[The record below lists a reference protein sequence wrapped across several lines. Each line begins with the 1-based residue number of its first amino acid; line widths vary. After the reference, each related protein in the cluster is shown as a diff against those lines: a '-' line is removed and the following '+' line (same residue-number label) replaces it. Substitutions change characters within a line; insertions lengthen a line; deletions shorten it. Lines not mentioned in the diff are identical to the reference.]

1 MHGPMIIHVLRRPDG
16 EEIGSTYVAPGNWPD
31 VRAWIDEMTAQDADL
46 PTRAAI
52 VLDDEDEN
60 GFRLVRARGEIVAVY
75 HRRTV
80 ETRGLLSMAAE
91 VYRGMPLA

>member
-1 MHGPMIIHVLRRPDG
+1 MTMIVHVLRRPDG
-16 EEIGSTYVAPGNWPD
+16 EEFASTYVAPGNWPL
-31 VRAWIDEMTAQDADL
+31 VREWIDEQTARDADL

-60 GFRLVRARGEIVAVY
+60 GFRIVRARGEIVAVY

-91 VYRGMPLA
+91 VYRGLPLA